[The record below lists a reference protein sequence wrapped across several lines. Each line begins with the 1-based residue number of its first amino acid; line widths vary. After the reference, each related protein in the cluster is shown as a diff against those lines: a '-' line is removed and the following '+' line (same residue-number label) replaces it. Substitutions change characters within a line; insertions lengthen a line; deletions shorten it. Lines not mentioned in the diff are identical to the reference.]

1 MRFFIIAVFIF
12 TVSCASLQIDTNNT
26 FTITNDAGDTFSCTI
41 GLKSDEGVYLDSEC
55 IGFYEKDGSTYK
67 CSIAV
72 GTDNKPVTDFVKIDE
87 NCEIVVKK

>member
-1 MRFFIIAVFIF
+1 MKYLLIAALIF
-12 TVSCASLQIDTNNT
+12 MISYATLEVNTQNT

-41 GLKSDEGVYLDSEC
+41 GLKNDEGVFLDSEC

-72 GTDNKPVTDFVKIDE
+72 GSEKKPITDFVKIDE